1 MPVDA
6 TLLLLRHG
14 QSEWNA
20 VHRWQGTAD
29 SPLTE
34 LGRRQAAE
42 TACQLAT
49 LEPFDAVWTSNLRRA
64 AETAEIIGAE
74 LALGSPNADDR
85 LREAYAGAWEGLTP
99 ALIEEGWP
107 GWLDEHRRPAGFES
121 FDAVIDR
128 VVTSL
133 SEISHDVT
141 DAGSRRTA
149 RALVVT
155 HSGVIRSLI
164 RQLGGIDD
172 RIPNL
177 GGVWIEASLVGSQ
190 ARFSLGD
197 LFDPSGIVVSG
208 VDTPGEEPG
217 D

>member
-6 TLLLLRHG
+6 MLLLLRHG

-29 SPLTE
+29 SPLTQ

-49 LEPFDAVWTSNLRRA
+49 LDTFDAVFTSSLSRA
-64 AETAEIIGAE
+64 AVTAAIIGDE
-74 LALGSPNADDR
+74 LSLGRPRPDDR

-107 GWLDEHRRPAGFES
+107 GWLDKHRRPGDFES

-128 VVTSL
+128 VLTSL
-133 SEISHDVT
+133 SEISRDVT
-141 DAGSRRTA
+141 DNAIRRPA

-177 GGVWIEASLVGSQ
+177 GGVWIEASFVGAQ

-197 LFDPSGIVVSG
+197 LFDPAGIVLSG

>member
-6 TLLLLRHG
+6 MLLLLRHG

-29 SPLTE
+29 SPLTD

-42 TACQLAT
+42 AACQLAT
-49 LEPFDAVWTSNLRRA
+49 LQAFDAVFASSLSRA
-64 AETAEIIGAE
+64 AVTAAIIGDE
-74 LALGSPNADDR
+74 LSLGTLRADDR

-107 GWLDEHRRPAGFES
+107 GWLDEHRRPADFES

-128 VVTSL
+128 VLTSL
-133 SEISHDVT
+133 SEISRDVT
-141 DAGSRRTA
+141 DSAISRPA

-177 GGVWIEASLVGSQ
+177 GGVWVEASFVGAQ
-190 ARFSLGD
+190 PRFSLGD
-197 LFDPSGIVVSG
+197 LFDPTGIVLSG